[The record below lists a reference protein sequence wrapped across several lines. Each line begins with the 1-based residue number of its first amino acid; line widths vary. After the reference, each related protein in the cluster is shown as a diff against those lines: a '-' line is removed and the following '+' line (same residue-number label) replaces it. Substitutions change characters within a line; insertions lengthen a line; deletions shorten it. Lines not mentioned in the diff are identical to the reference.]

1 MIDRKDDNF
10 GKRMIPEPDL
20 NYLQQVIKNN
30 PDPQDVGRGTAVTY
44 DAGEGIKIPD
54 NKTIEIDTD
63 IVALKEDI
71 PTVGNGIITIQVN
84 GETVDSFGVNRSTN
98 KTVNIPVE
106 SGGTTVVANPTVTTD
121 TLNSIQIG
129 NVGYALPMMFTLQID
144 YNEGVPT
151 ANPNENAFQLT
162 QGEFNAILDA
172 PMINLIHTGTGYSY
186 MSGCYLL
193 GRRLGSD
200 SNTRRVFYHDGYIN
214 MTEMTPSRYVK
225 LRVLSNMSQFSG
237 EPGVA
242 IQ

>member
-63 IVALKEDI
+63 VVALKEDI

-84 GETVDSFGVNRSTN
+84 GTTVDSFGVNRSTN

-106 SGGTTVVANPTVTTD
+106 SGG
-121 TLNSIQIG
+121 
-129 NVGYALPMMFTLQID
+129 
-144 YNEGVPT
+144 
-151 ANPNENAFQLT
+151 
-162 QGEFNAILDA
+162 GEPYVI
-172 PMINLIHTGTGYSY
+172 
-186 MSGCYLL
+186 
-193 GRRLGSD
+193 
-200 SNTRRVFYHDGYIN
+200 NTRTIDSTYDSISQEDWEYMLENPDNVIVFRRDQRELYKYGFDSRVRDPEGPVTLRFYNIAANTDG
-214 MTEMTPSRYVK
+214 SRATLEFKGAGQGNTTWNRTYLSLFDILRYGGQPPQVDGNYVLK
-225 LRVLSNMSQFSG
+225 CSVVNGTATYRWVL
-237 EPGVA
+237 EA
-242 IQ
+242 

>member
-63 IVALKEDI
+63 VVALKTDI

-106 SGGTTVVANPTVTTD
+106 SGGGLTVAYT
-121 TLNSIQIG
+121 
-129 NVGYALPMMFTLQID
+129 
-144 YNEGVPT
+144 NEVP
-151 ANPNENAFQLT
+151 
-162 QGEFNAILDA
+162 GEQ
-172 PMINLIHTGTGYSY
+172 
-186 MSGCYLL
+186 
-193 GRRLGSD
+193 
-200 SNTRRVFYHDGYIN
+200 NTI
-214 MTEMTPSRYVK
+214 TE
-225 LRVLSNMSQFSG
+225 
-237 EPGVA
+237 EH
-242 IQ
+242 